1 MGYPLCLMNIIRV
14 IASWVLIASPLLS
27 DVPPAFTQPSSRDQS
42 TSCRE
47 NINENTSIYEVKLV
61 SSLENNVTIQT
72 QQPSSLHPFQ
82 LIKGSYNWNLLTPA
96 FVKLDRET
104 TSQFIFVFNATDG
117 KQSELS
123 VGLTLD
129 ILDENDNTP
138 QFTKSSYTGT
148 IYNTGNAGDYIL
160 TIQADDK
167 DLNPNIT
174 YSITGG
180 DVGNTF
186 SLDQYTGQL
195 TLKTPGNLDPV
206 TTPTYTLTVQASD
219 GNTFNTTTVTI
230 NVVAGPCSSFPCMNG
245 GSCAVNGM
253 AFTCSCTSG
262 FHGSNCNETGDT
274 CVSKP
279 CTNGGTCTSAG
290 ITFRCLC
297 VSGTTGNTCSQIV
310 ATTVS
315 QNETQEQERKTDS
328 LLAVYIV
335 VPILALSGI
344 VIAAIAIYKHKNDNT
359 VDDDNVQNGQATNV
373 LTVDK

>member
-230 NVVAGPCSSFPCMNG
+230 NVV
-245 GSCAVNGM
+245 
-253 AFTCSCTSG
+253 
-262 FHGSNCNETGDT
+262 GDT